1 MDTTSGITQRGARTV
16 VAFVAALLTLT
27 LVVLLAPAST
37 ASNRVVHRPD
47 RYLLALGDSISFGFQ
62 GPKVTTPPDPSVFD
76 TGYVDVLGAR
86 YPSLHVTNLSC
97 PGETTTTMIGGGC
110 PWSGAGWGLHDE
122 YTGSQLHAAVSFL
135 RAHRRSQGA
144 VTVAIWGNDILA
156 LRVAC
161 HGDLACI
168 AERAPAEIAA
178 FSKRLDRILRALR
191 AAAPSARIAVL
202 AATHAIP
209 PPTPE
214 VDALY
219 DALNTAI
226 VATAAASRVRV
237 ADPRAVLNPPDDAAR
252 LAALCTYTLICVTSG
267 ADGHPSDAGY
277 RVIADSFAA
286 VLGHDRTGRQSDT
299 GSARPVLTSPLRPPT
314 GPAP

>member
-1 MDTTSGITQRGARTV
+1 MGSTSGVTKRAARVV
-16 VAFVAALLTLT
+16 VAFVAALLTAT
-27 LVVLLAPAST
+27 LVVLVAPA
-37 ASNRVVHRPD
+37 ASASDRVERRPD

-76 TGYVDVLGAR
+76 TGYVDVLRAR
-86 YPSLHVTNLSC
+86 YPSLQVTNFSC
-97 PGETTTTMIGGGC
+97 PGETTTTMIAGGC

-122 YTGSQLHAAVSFL
+122 YTGSQLDAAVSFL
-135 RAHRRSQGA
+135 RSHRRSHGA

-161 HGDLACI
+161 DADIACI

-178 FSKRLDRILRALR
+178 FSHRLDTILRALR

-214 VDALY
+214 IDALY

-226 VATAAASRVRV
+226 AATAAASRVRV
-237 ADPRAVLNPPDDAAR
+237 ADPRAVFNPPDATAR
-252 LAALCTYTLICVTSG
+252 LAAICAYTLICATGG

-277 RVIADSFAA
+277 RVIADTFAA
-286 VLGHDRTGRQSDT
+286 VL
-299 GSARPVLTSPLRPPT
+299 RPMRH
-314 GPAP
+314 AA

>member
-1 MDTTSGITQRGARTV
+1 MKTTSRITQRATRVV
-16 VAFVAALLTLT
+16 VAFVGALLTTT
-27 LVVLLAPAST
+27 LVPLAPA
-37 ASNRVVHRPD
+37 ASASDRVEHRPD

-76 TGYVDVLGAR
+76 TGYVDVLSAR
-86 YPSLHVTNLSC
+86 HPSLHVTNFSC
-97 PGETTTTMIGGGC
+97 PGETTTTMIAGGC

-135 RAHRRSQGA
+135 RAHRRSHGA

-161 HGDLACI
+161 DADIACI

-178 FSKRLDRILRALR
+178 FSKRLDTILRALR

-214 VDALY
+214 IDALY

-226 VATAAASRVRV
+226 VATAAASRVGV
-237 ADPRAVLNPPDDAAR
+237 ADLRAVFNPSDAAER
-252 LAALCTYTLICVTSG
+252 LAALYAYTLICVTGG

-286 VLGHDRTGRQSDT
+286 VLRRDAT
-299 GSARPVLTSPLRPPT
+299 GSLSHTGIARPTYTSPQQPPK
-314 GPAP
+314 GCVS